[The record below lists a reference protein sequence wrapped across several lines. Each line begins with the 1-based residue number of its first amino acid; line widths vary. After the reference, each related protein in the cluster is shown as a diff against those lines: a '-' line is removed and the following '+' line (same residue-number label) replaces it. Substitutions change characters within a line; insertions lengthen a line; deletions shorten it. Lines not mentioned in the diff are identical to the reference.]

1 MLWRW
6 AADGVAVLH
15 GAWVAIVIL
24 GPLWACRK
32 PAGRPWIVA
41 LLLTTAFFWAFYC
54 PLTVLEN
61 FLRLNYDPG
70 HAYSE
75 GFLAHYVRPCADLR
89 RWGPP
94 LAWGVRVWAGLWVVV
109 YAFLWGRER
118 VRPR

>member
-1 MLWRW
+1 MAMGGRW
-6 AADGVAVLH
+6 GRRFARGVGGDRDPGSPVGLSKARGATVDRGAAPDHGVL
-15 GAWVAIVIL
+15 L
-24 GPLWACRK
+24 G
-32 PAGRPWIVA
+32 
-41 LLLTTAFFWAFYC
+41 LLL